1 RQRLRYSRRSGT
13 RSLGKRAR
21 DAGRDSGGLRLRSGA
36 LLLDVPPAD
45 QLDGRRRIPE
55 VPPRRDPAPQSDRR
69 HALYRRRGETHVRG
83 RPRPLR
89 RDLAAGDEP
98 GRRTVRDREGHRSPA
113 TRGPPGGT
121 HPAAPAAGMTMID
134 KILARHAGVDRVAP
148 GEIVVCDVD
157 MAVRVDLEFS
167 IAGMELEPKRIAD
180 PERVAVILDH
190 AVPAP
195 TIGDAAGQARA
206 RAFAKRFGIA
216 RFYDVGN
223 HGICHQVILESG
235 L

>member
-69 HALYRRRGETHVRG
+69 HALYRRRGDTHVRG
-83 RPRPLR
+83 GPRPLR
-89 RDLAAGDEP
+89 RDGAGGDDR
-98 GRRTVRDREGHRSPA
+98 GRRAARDREAHRSPA
-113 TRGPPGGT
+113 TPERPGVSPPAT
-121 HPAAPAAGMTMID
+121 PAAGMTMID
-134 KILARHAGVDRVAP
+134 KILARHAGVDRVSP

-167 IAGMELEPKRIAD
+167 IA
-180 PERVAVILDH
+180 
-190 AVPAP
+190 
-195 TIGDAAGQARA
+195 
-206 RAFAKRFGIA
+206 
-216 RFYDVGN
+216 
-223 HGICHQVILESG
+223 
-235 L
+235 